1 MSARKKVVFFAE
13 TVTLAHIARPVTLAN
28 SLDRE
33 QFDVTLAW
41 QPRYQHLFPSLP
53 ISQRELF
60 SIEPTDFL
68 AALAA
73 GRPVYGLETLEQYV
87 ANDLEILKELAPDL
101 VIGDFRLSLSVS
113 ARLAKIP
120 YINITNGYW
129 SPYAKLPI
137 PAPDVPP
144 FRWLPHGVSHTLF
157 NLVRPLA
164 FAHHAEPM
172 RQLHKRFGVPPPPRD
187 VRAAYTFADYVAYAD
202 IPELVP
208 MSCLPSTHTF
218 IGPIL
223 WSPSGQH
230 PTWWHQAL
238 AIPGPKVYITLGS
251 SGADT
256 ILPSVLKALSTLP
269 ITCLV
274 ATAGRSYLK
283 DVASNVFVA
292 DYLSGEEA
300 AAAADFVICNGGSP
314 TAYQAFSRG
323 RPVLGICTNL
333 DQQLN
338 MTAVETAGLGL
349 SLVASEAHALSI
361 HHLAKRLLD
370 TPRFRKNALEFQQL
384 LASRPAA
391 PRQFSDWLSSIQI

>member
-13 TVTLAHIARPVTLAN
+13 AVTLAHIARPVMLAN
-28 SLDRE
+28 SLDPE
-33 QFDVTLAW
+33 KFDVTLAW
-41 QPRYQHLFPSLP
+41 QPRYQQLFPSLP

-60 SIEPTDFL
+60 SIQPTDFL

-73 GRPVYGLETLEQYV
+73 GRPVYRLETLDQYV
-87 ANDLEILKELAPDL
+87 ANDLEILNELAPDL

-120 YINITNGYW
+120 YINITNAYW
-129 SPYAKLPI
+129 SPYAKLRI
-137 PAPDVPP
+137 PSPDVPP
-144 FRWLPHGVSHTLF
+144 LRWLPNRVSQTLF
-157 NLVRPLA
+157 NLVRPMA

-172 RQLHKRFGVPPPPRD
+172 RQLHKRFGVPLPPRD
-187 VRAAYTFADYVAYAD
+187 VRAVYTFADYVAYAD
-202 IPELVP
+202 MPELVP
-208 MSCLPSTHTF
+208 MSGLPSTHKF

-230 PTWWHQAL
+230 PPWWHEVS
-238 AIPGPKVYITLGS
+238 AIRGPKVYITLGS

-256 ILPSVLKALSTLP
+256 ILPSVLNALSTLP

-274 ATAGRSYLK
+274 ATAGRSHLK
-283 DVASNVFVA
+283 DVASNVFIA

-314 TAYQAFSRG
+314 TAYQALSRG

-338 MTAVETAGLGL
+338 MTAVEAAGLGL
-349 SLVASEAHALSI
+349 SLLGSDANARSI
-361 HHLAKRLLD
+361 HHLTKQLLD
-370 TPRFRKNALEFQQL
+370 TPRFRKNALEVQQL
-384 LASRPAA
+384 LAGRPAA
-391 PRQFSDWLSSIQI
+391 PRQFSDWLSSIQF

>member
-13 TVTLAHIARPVTLAN
+13 TVTLAHIARPATLAN

-33 QFDVTLAW
+33 KFDVTLAW

-60 SIEPTDFL
+60 SIEPADFL

-73 GRPVYGLETLEQYV
+73 GRPVY
-87 ANDLEILKELAPDL
+87 DIEILKRYVADDLRILEELVPDL
-101 VIGDFRLSLSVS
+101 IIGDFRLSLSVS
-113 ARLAKIP
+113 ARLKKIP

-144 FRWLPHGVSHTLF
+144 FRWLPKVVSQAVF
-157 NLVRPLA
+157 NLVRPMA
-164 FAHHAEPM
+164 FARHAEPM
-172 RQLHKRFGVPPPPRD
+172 RQLHKQFGIPPPPRD

-202 IPELVP
+202 IPELEP
-208 MSCLPSTHTF
+208 MSCLPSTHAF

-230 PTWWHQAL
+230 PTWWHKAL
-238 AIPGPKVYITLGS
+238 AITGPTVYITLGS

-256 ILPSVLKALSTLP
+256 ILPKVLIALSTLP

-274 ATAGRSYLK
+274 ATAGRPPLT
-283 DVASNVFVA
+283 DVPSNVFVA
-292 DYLSGEEA
+292 DYLPGEEA
-300 AAAADFVICNGGSP
+300 AEATDFVICNGGSP
-314 TAYQAFSRG
+314 TAYQAFSQG

-338 MTAVETAGLGL
+338 MTAVEAGGLGL
-349 SLVASEAHALSI
+349 SLVASEAHARSI